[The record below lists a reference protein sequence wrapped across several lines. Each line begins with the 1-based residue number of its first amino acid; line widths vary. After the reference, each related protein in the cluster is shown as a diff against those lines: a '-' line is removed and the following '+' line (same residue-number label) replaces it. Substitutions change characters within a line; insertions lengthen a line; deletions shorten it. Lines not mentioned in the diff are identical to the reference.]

1 MKSFISIIISRLT
14 QIEPKKIY
22 IYIIVYLLIGTG
34 MNALGHYAEIAKF
47 NSWWQVLT
55 CYLLYM
61 IPISIILSEYPF
73 IKQYAYGLFFMGIL
87 EFSGYAMETS
97 YVYPNNFIENWF
109 GIRNFSLAMTL
120 FLSLYFPVGNLI
132 VNKIFNKIYDKE

>member
-22 IYIIVYLLIGTG
+22 IYIIVYFLIGTG
-34 MNALGHYAEIAKF
+34 KNALGHYAEIAKF

-87 EFSGYAMETS
+87 ELSGYAMETS
-97 YVYPNNFIENWF
+97 YVYPNN
-109 GIRNFSLAMTL
+109 LL
-120 FLSLYFPVGNLI
+120 
-132 VNKIFNKIYDKE
+132 KIGLGLEIFHWQWHFF